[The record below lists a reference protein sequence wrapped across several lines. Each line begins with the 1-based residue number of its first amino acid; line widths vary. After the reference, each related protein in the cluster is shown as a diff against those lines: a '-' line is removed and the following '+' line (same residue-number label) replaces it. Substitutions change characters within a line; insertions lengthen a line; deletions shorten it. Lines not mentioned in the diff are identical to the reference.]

1 MDLRG
6 TLRRRKPD
14 KRSARL
20 APRPRP
26 RPERADDWT
35 AFDEAAP
42 LALVLDTG
50 VYIHSAAGRLPAALQ
65 RCIERALLFHCAVAL
80 AELSVGVAA
89 ADPRGPNWA
98 ALRDHYAELFAQIPD
113 TRLLTPDAQTFADA
127 GLVAGTLARLQGY
140 QSHQRTACLADAL
153 IFLTA
158 ARVGLPV
165 LTANRDD
172 FDLIQQ
178 LAPEGRFLAYERD

>member
-1 MDLRG
+1 MSVDLRG
-6 TLRRRKPD
+6 ALRRRKPD

-20 APRPRP
+20 VPRPRH
-26 RPERADDWT
+26 ELADW
-35 AFDEAAP
+35 AAYGESAP
-42 LALVLDTG
+42 VALVLDTG
-50 VYIHSAAGRLPAALQ
+50 VYIHSAAGRMPKALQ
-65 RCIERALLFHCAVAL
+65 QLIERALLFHCVVAL
-80 AELSVGVAA
+80 AELSVGIAA
-89 ADPRGPNWA
+89 ADPRRPNWA

-127 GLVAGTLARLQGY
+127 GLVAGTLARLEGY

-158 ARVGLPV
+158 ARAGLPV
-165 LTANRDD
+165 LTANRED

-178 LAPEGRFLAYERD
+178 LAPEGRFLAYERE